1 MDYNYGFYQ
10 NIKMTDESLITN
22 KNRWENQKLQTL
34 DLKVLFLII
43 LLEIFCIQS
52 IYLAEL
58 SVSG

>member
-10 NIKMTDESLITN
+10 NIKMTDERMITN